1 MKRKRSKNSQ
11 EKKEWVFC
19 SRDSRDI
26 VITYVHNLNDIPVE
40 NNYKHIMQKKIEK
53 ECRQGIYN
61 HKITFLGQYSPG

>member
-11 EKKEWVFC
+11 EKTEWALC

-26 VITYVHNLNDIPVE
+26 VITYVCNLNNIPME

-53 ECRQGIYN
+53 ECR
-61 HKITFLGQYSPG
+61 HKAFTITK